1 MYMLFFSNLRYL
13 PPIDLFLKISAFAIT
28 LKLSIWEQQDQ
39 LNRKSFF
46 YFVFVIKKPVQ
57 FFSE

>member
-1 MYMLFFSNLRYL
+1 MLFLSNLRYFS
-13 PPIDLFLKISAFAIT
+13 PIDLFLKISAFTIT
-28 LKLSIWEQQDQ
+28 LKLNIWEQQDQ
-39 LNRKSFF
+39 LNRQSFF